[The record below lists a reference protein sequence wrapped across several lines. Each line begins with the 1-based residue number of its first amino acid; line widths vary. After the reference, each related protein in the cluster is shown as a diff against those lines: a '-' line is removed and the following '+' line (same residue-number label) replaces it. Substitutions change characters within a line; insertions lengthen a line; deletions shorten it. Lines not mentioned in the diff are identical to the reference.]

1 MCHQKQ
7 RVYGGKNE
15 FRHVLIISQNG
26 TGEQTLTNLQTKGG
40 HAQQI
45 IWQFIMVHL
54 WTIFGNWNKNAII

>member
-1 MCHQKQ
+1 MG
-7 RVYGGKNE
+7 VKNE

-54 WTIFGNWNKNAII
+54 